1 LEDAVTDIESRLA
14 AVEERLKRLDELE
27 AKEAIRDGLYRYA
40 RAIDRCD
47 VELLKSCY
55 HPGAPDYHGVFA
67 GKAEDFCI
75 YMPPEMKRYR
85 SVRHTLTNPLI
96 ELDGDRAFVETF
108 YWCVLFLDAAGGQ
121 GNEYVEQVA
130 YGRYLDIWERRAGE
144 WKIAYR
150 RLVSD
155 GATLR
160 LITDQPAFQRIAGVS
175 GEMGPEDL
183 VYRGFDLARTHDP
196 DRQEPGLAD
205 RILEAFQDQIDARR
219 AAA

>member
-1 LEDAVTDIESRLA
+1 VTDIETRLA
-14 AVEERLKRLDELE
+14 AVESRLKRLDELE

-47 VELLKSCY
+47 LELLKGCY

-67 GKAEDFCI
+67 GKAEDFCP
-75 YMPPEMKRYR
+75 YMLPEMKRYR

-96 ELDGDRAFVETF
+96 ELHGDRAFVETF
-108 YWCVLFLDAAGGQ
+108 CWCVLFLDAEGGQ
-121 GNEYVEQVA
+121 GNEFVEQIA

-144 WKIAYR
+144 WKISYR

-160 LITDQPAFQRIAGVS
+160 LITDQPAFQKIPGLS
-175 GEMGPEDL
+175 GEMGRDDL
-183 VYRGFDLARTHDP
+183 VYRGFDLARAHEA
-196 DRQEPGLAD
+196 DRQEEGLAD
-205 RILEAFQDQIDARR
+205 RILATFQDEIAARR